1 MLARM
6 LGTHAMSRTSTAM
19 KVEAAAILTG
29 AGLVTIAAFTQAH
42 FPLTFLPC
50 IAVVAAA
57 YRLGPFGAA
66 AGMLIVTI
74 ITSLM
79 TGQGY
84 GPIAANAEAAKVKVP
99 FLQLYQIGRAP
110 WRVRV
115 VEYM

>member
-79 TGQGY
+79 TGTGY
-84 GPIAANAEAAKVKVP
+84 GPLAAIEEVGKGKEG
-99 FLQLYQIGRAP
+99 FLNSSPQSPRFPTAP
-110 WRVRV
+110 
-115 VEYM
+115 

>member
-1 MLARM
+1 MAMLAGAGIDFFLSWLTTVLLGMLIVTPPIVMLARM

-57 YRLGPFGAA
+57 YRLCPFAAA
-66 AGMLIVTI
+66 AGVPTVTI
-74 ITSLM
+74 TPSPL
-79 TGQGY
+79 T
-84 GPIAANAEAAKVKVP
+84 E
-99 FLQLYQIGRAP
+99 IGRAS
-110 WRVRV
+110 
-115 VEYM
+115 